1 MLIFHLYK
9 VRKKPCVEKL
19 QYLESRLE
27 SQAEAYSEK
36 HYWDEQEMKALFQ
49 KKKER
54 KKELEELC
62 LFALLN

>member
-9 VRKKPCVEKL
+9 MRKKPYVEKL

-49 KKKER
+49 KKKR